1 MGVEGTRS
9 AIANH
14 VKNLIAPNNASV
26 YVTTDPAN
34 WCSAPTE
41 LIERRTAQPH
51 QLTREELQTAF
62 CAQVAAAF
70 KGLWSDVSCA
80 LLPEADAGI
89 AIRYQ
94 AHAAERFGSLF
105 GGYMRSWY
113 LQAAQFTRANAFRRM
128 VANGPHHFIV
138 RARFELHFGSMVK
151 LRALPTRPPAVYALS
166 YAVETTGE
174 PANSGLSAIIS
185 VTRQCWRSRARPQG
199 ESTMAGKSVEVQ
211 CPEETDTGR
220 TMRVLWRDW
229 LYVGNEEAMG
239 VLARLGMPPH
249 RMHMSAQQR
258 CFGACPE
265 EQTMLHLERVGMAA
279 KELDWSVNLVSPT
292 CNEVSWFRPLI
303 NRSAH
308 DGPCAKFAA
317 QIGSR
322 ACRRRSAPP
331 RGAAGL

>member
-1 MGVEGTRS
+1 MKAHAHS
-9 AIANH
+9 ANR
-14 VKNLIAPNNASV
+14 VKNLIAPVAACMSGRSSELV
-26 YVTTDPAN
+26 L
-34 WCSAPTE
+34 E
-41 LIERRTAQPH
+41 LIERRTAH

-166 YAVETTGE
+166 YVRPRANRPIAVCSNHFSDAAAGEAEQATG
-174 PANSGLSAIIS
+174 
-185 VTRQCWRSRARPQG
+185 Q
-199 ESTMAGKSVEVQ
+199 STM
-211 CPEETDTGR
+211 
-220 TMRVLWRDW
+220 
-229 LYVGNEEAMG
+229 
-239 VLARLGMPPH
+239 
-249 RMHMSAQQR
+249 
-258 CFGACPE
+258 
-265 EQTMLHLERVGMAA
+265 
-279 KELDWSVNLVSPT
+279 
-292 CNEVSWFRPLI
+292 
-303 NRSAH
+303 
-308 DGPCAKFAA
+308 
-317 QIGSR
+317 
-322 ACRRRSAPP
+322 
-331 RGAAGL
+331 